1 MGIFIRGDRT
11 ADADFRFL
19 SADDARVMRGL
30 AAEAFARAGMRV
42 KPRGDHLV
50 GPEGQLFGLYT
61 LAAECRGISAEPEAW
76 IPAVEKHVR
85 TLLMSAGMETHSP

>member
-1 MGIFIRGDRT
+1 MGIFIRRDRT
-11 ADADFRFL
+11 ADADFTFL
-19 SADDARVMRGL
+19 SVDDARVMRGL

-50 GPEGQLFGLYT
+50 GPKGQLFGLYT
-61 LAAECRGISAEPEAW
+61 LAAECRGISAEPAAR

-85 TLLMSAGMETHSP
+85 TLLMAAGMETHRA